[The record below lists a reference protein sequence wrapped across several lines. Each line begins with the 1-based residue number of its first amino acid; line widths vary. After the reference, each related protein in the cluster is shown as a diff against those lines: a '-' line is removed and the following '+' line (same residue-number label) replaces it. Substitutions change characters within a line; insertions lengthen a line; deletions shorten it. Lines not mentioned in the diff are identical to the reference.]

1 MGNPMNKGVSKMF
14 AQKLQLQGYFSYRY
28 DQDWESLQG
37 RSYRKQNYLFNDTR
51 ISLIGVQ
58 TQKL

>member
-1 MGNPMNKGVSKMF
+1 MF